1 MFLKNRQTKNTS
13 SPQST
18 AVSTETQNAPSSI
31 YTMPAKYIPPRRVQK
46 GSSKTM
52 WIVLILI
59 VAILCIGGGIVA
71 ALYIKSQSAGVGPG
85 VDINTNTNTSVN
97 ANNANR
103 NTKKNE
109 NQNSNVGI
117 TLNFNVD
124 PGLSNNI
131 NSGLF
136 GNQNSNSNR
145 NANTNTNAAAP
156 DFSKIKDAR
165 DKDRDGL
172 TDVEEDLYNTK
183 FQLPDSDKD
192 GYVDG
197 TEVRGLFSP
206 AEQNKTLLQSGLA
219 LDYTSADFGWS
230 LIYPKEWIAEPLN
243 NNPSEVIFTSDVEEG
258 EFVEVIVT
266 ENTRKQSAAEW
277 YASLYANVDPK
288 DLDAITI
295 GGLQGVSS
303 RDGFVYYLANQK
315 YIFTIVYQFG
325 SKTEIHYRTT
335 FEMMVKS
342 FQYTAPVAQNTNTN
356 SNANQNTNIAQ

>member
-1 MFLKNRQTKNTS
+1 
-13 SPQST
+13 
-18 AVSTETQNAPSSI
+18 
-31 YTMPAKYIPPRRVQK
+31 
-46 GSSKTM
+46 M

-59 VAILCIGGGIVA
+59 VVILCVGGGIVA
-71 ALYIKSQSAGVGPG
+71 VLYIKSQSAGSGQIGNVNA
-85 VDINTNTNTSVN
+85 NTNTVN
-97 ANNANR
+97 VNNANR
-103 NTKKNE
+103 NIKTNE
-109 NQNSNVGI
+109 NQNANTGV

-124 PGLSNNI
+124 PGLNSNI
-131 NSGLF
+131 DSGLF

-145 NANTNTNAAAP
+145 NANTNTNTTAP

-206 AEQNKTLLQSGLA
+206 SEQNKTLLQSGLA
-219 LDYTSADFGWS
+219 LDYASVDYGWS

-243 NNPSEVIFTSDVEEG
+243 NNPSEVIFTSDVSEG
-258 EFVEVIVT
+258 EFVEVIVSD
-266 ENTRKQSAAEW
+266 NTRKQSAAEW

-303 RDGFVYYLANQK
+303 KDGFVYYLANQK

-325 SKTEIHYRTT
+325 NNTEIHYRTT

-342 FQYTAPVAQNTNTN
+342 FQYTAPAAQNTN
-356 SNANQNTNIAQ
+356 SNANTNTNQNSNTAQ